1 MSTLKM
7 IATVAYIIIC
17 IALVIVV
24 LMQEGKT
31 SGLGALSGAADS
43 YWSKNKGPRSECL
56 LKSPEYLPY
65 YLLYYRQ
72 FFVLHGQTKKD
83 LFVNQAYDNKVRH
96 FLTAV

>member
-43 YWSKNKGPRSECL
+43 YWSKNKGRYQEGML
-56 LKSPEYLPY
+56 VKII
-65 YLLYYRQ
+65 R
-72 FFVLHGQTKKD
+72 VLAI
-83 LFVNQAYDNKVRH
+83 LFVVLSVVLCTSWLD
-96 FLTAV
+96 

>member
-43 YWSKNKGPRSECL
+43 YWSKNKGRSQEGML
-56 LKSPEYLPY
+56 VKIT
-65 YLLYYRQ
+65 R
-72 FFVLHGQTKKD
+72 VHAI
-83 LFVNQAYDNKVRH
+83 LFVVLSVVLCTSWLD
-96 FLTAV
+96 

>member
-31 SGLGALSGAADS
+31 SGLDALSGAADS
-43 YWSKNKGPRSECL
+43 YWSKNKGRSQEGML
-56 LKSPEYLPY
+56 VKIT
-65 YLLYYRQ
+65 R
-72 FFVLHGQTKKD
+72 VLD
-83 LFVNQAYDNKVRH
+83 VLFVVLSVVLCTSWLD
-96 FLTAV
+96 

>member
-43 YWSKNKGPRSECL
+43 YWSKNKGRSQEGKL
-56 LKSPEYLPY
+56 VKIT
-65 YLLYYRQ
+65 R
-72 FFVLHGQTKKD
+72 VLAI
-83 LFVNQAYDNKVRH
+83 LFVVLSVVLCTSWLD
-96 FLTAV
+96 

>member
-43 YWSKNKGPRSECL
+43 YWSKNKGRSQEGKL
-56 LKSPEYLPY
+56 VKIT
-65 YLLYYRQ
+65 R
-72 FFVLHGQTKKD
+72 VLAV
-83 LFVNQAYDNKVRH
+83 LFVVLSVVLCTSWLD
-96 FLTAV
+96 

>member
-43 YWSKNKGPRSECL
+43 YWPKNKGRSQEGML
-56 LKSPEYLPY
+56 VKIT
-65 YLLYYRQ
+65 R
-72 FFVLHGQTKKD
+72 VLAI
-83 LFVNQAYDNKVRH
+83 LFVVLSVVLCTSWLD
-96 FLTAV
+96 

>member
-31 SGLGALSGAADS
+31 SGLGALSGAAD
-43 YWSKNKGPRSECL
+43 KEQRSFPGGNAC
-56 LKSPEYLPY
+56 
-65 YLLYYRQ
+65 
-72 FFVLHGQTKKD
+72 
-83 LFVNQAYDNKVRH
+83 
-96 FLTAV
+96 

>member
-43 YWSKNKGPRSECL
+43 YWSKNKGSSQEGMLVKITR
-56 LKSPEYLPY
+56 
-65 YLLYYRQ
+65 
-72 FFVLHGQTKKD
+72 VLAV
-83 LFVNQAYDNKVRH
+83 LFVVLSVVLCTSWLD
-96 FLTAV
+96 

>member
-43 YWSKNKGPRSECL
+43 YWSKNKGRSLEGML
-56 LKSPEYLPY
+56 VKIT
-65 YLLYYRQ
+65 R
-72 FFVLHGQTKKD
+72 VLAI
-83 LFVNQAYDNKVRH
+83 LFVVLSVVLCTSWLD
-96 FLTAV
+96 